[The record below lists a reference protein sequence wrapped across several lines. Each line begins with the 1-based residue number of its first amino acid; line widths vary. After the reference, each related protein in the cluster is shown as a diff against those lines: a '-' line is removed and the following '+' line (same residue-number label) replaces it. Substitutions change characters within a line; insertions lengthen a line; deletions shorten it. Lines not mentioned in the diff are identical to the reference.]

1 MSYLW
6 PGVVVSY
13 ISHVY
18 VKKRWIG
25 FWAKVGRNLLSS
37 EYRCT
42 RTVSDI
48 AQYNYVI
55 SAAFSSGV
63 AIAAIIIFFALQM
76 QHVSIDWW
84 GNNVVAQG
92 CEDTPC
98 RRVSLA
104 DGEYFG
110 PRMGDFH

>member
-6 PGVVVSY
+6 PGVIVSY
-13 ISHVY
+13 FSHIWL
-18 VKKRWIG
+18 KTRHTA
-25 FWAKVGRNLLSS
+25 FWAK
-37 EYRCT
+37 
-42 RTVSDI
+42 
-48 AQYNYVI
+48 YNYVL

-63 AIAAIIIFFALQM
+63 AIAAIVIFFALQM

-98 RRVSLA
+98 VRLTLA

-110 PRMGDFH
+110 PRMGEFH